1 MKQQKNEV
9 YVSHWIK
16 HRNHTQKS
24 ISEPFVNVDPKET
37 EDQARALSN
46 ETGLIIVSD
55 FITR

>member
-1 MKQQKNEV
+1 MVSLIMKQQKNEV
-9 YVSHWIK
+9 YVS
-16 HRNHTQKS
+16 QKS